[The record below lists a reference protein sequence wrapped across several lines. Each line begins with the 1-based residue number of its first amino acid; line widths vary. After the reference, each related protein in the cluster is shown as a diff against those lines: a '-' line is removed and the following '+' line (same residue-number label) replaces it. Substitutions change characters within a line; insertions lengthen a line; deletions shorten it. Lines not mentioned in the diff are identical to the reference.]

1 MSSVLSCTP
10 LSVATGPFSIY
21 AKLWILRTCD
31 LLTDLSTAGTGEP
44 STEALGAAEV
54 KIDQLESTISMLQEQ
69 KSTLEEQKS
78 RENLAHTN
86 DKARM
91 KRAHDEEKKQVQMG
105 NYSQAA
111 QIHIQSQDEEIE
123 KLTGDIKSMQSAAVK
138 YQQEWIAKTQAWASS
153 VGGGGAAGKPL
164 LAILLA
170 VALAVVIVIFI
181 VVLIATRREGAT
193 R

>member
-1 MSSVLSCTP
+1 LV
-10 LSVATGPFSIY
+10 
-21 AKLWILRTCD
+21 
-31 LLTDLSTAGTGEP
+31 
-44 STEALGAAEV
+44 AAEG
-54 KIDQLESTISMLQEQ
+54 KIEQLESKISALEKQ
-69 KSTLEEQKS
+69 KSTLEEEKI

-86 DKARM
+86 DTARM

-111 QIHIQSQDEEIE
+111 QIHIQSKDEEIE
-123 KLTGDIKSMQSAAVK
+123 ELTKDIKNMQNAAVQ

-153 VGGGGAAGKPL
+153 VTGDGAAGKPL
-164 LAILLA
+164 LAVLLA